1 MSRKNIFN
9 TLVKFMSNQANICGG
24 WTPYHD
30 LTPKDTAVFDEALK
44 GFVGVKYTPNTV
56 STQIVAG
63 TNYRFKCTASIP
75 PAEVIWEAIVEI
87 YQPLTGAPHITGIVR
102 I

>member
-1 MSRKNIFN
+1 MSRRTKILND
-9 TLVKFMSNQANICGG
+9 MSNAQTLLGG
-24 WTPYHD
+24 WTPYHP
-30 LTPKDTAVFDEALK
+30 LTPADKQVFTEAMA
-44 GFVGVKYTPNTV
+44 GFVGVTYTPQTV
-56 STQIVAG
+56 STQLVAG

-87 YQPLTGAPHITGIVR
+87 FQPLEGKPYVTGITR